1 MVFTMMLAI
10 LCPAAAVAVVVQVG
24 SAAIGAASHQEG
36 EPKPFKTEPTRTGKE
51 RLGGKSSDEQRVD
64 NCNVPPE
71 LRGPKPRP
79 DQCDDDVGASPR
91 R

>member
-1 MVFTMMLAI
+1 MLMTSMPIIAMT
-10 LCPAAAVAVVVQVG
+10 LVVQVG
-24 SAAIGAASHQEG
+24 SAALGGALCQESS
-36 EPKPFKTEPTRTGKE
+36 PQQFKTEPTRTGKE

-64 NCNVPPE
+64 NCNVPHA

-79 DQCDDDVGASPR
+79 DQCVDDATTSSR

>member
-1 MVFTMMLAI
+1 MVFTTMLAT
-10 LCPAAAVAVVVQVG
+10 LCPAAVAIVVQVG

-36 EPKPFKTEPTRTGKE
+36 GPKPVKTEPTRTGKE

-79 DQCDDDVGASPR
+79 DHCVDDVSTSPR